1 MGNYVHYAV
10 NVTGPEDIAAT
21 IRFSDK
27 HHIRLVIR
35 NTGHDYM
42 GRSTGAG
49 ALAIWTHHLKEIEVK
64 NWDSE
69 EYNGKALKIGA
80 GVEGYEALAAAAAAN
95 LVVTTGECPTVG
107 VAGGYVQSGGHS
119 PLSTALG
126 LGADQTL
133 EFEVVTADGKLVTAS
148 PSENADL
155 FWALSGSGS
164 GNFGTVVSLT
174 MKAFPDAVT
183 SGASFTIQE
192 PGADHSVFLNA
203 WHDVLPGIID
213 GGIMAT
219 YLAEKGILSAPAIT
233 AFNRSKQDLEE
244 SLAPFIVKM
253 ADMGIALKPNYTQF
267 VSYHQHYSHYFGPIP
282 DGVFGTA
289 GENLIGGRLLA
300 RDIIPAIG
308 GAISEIFQLGG
319 GFIGQ
324 SMNVSRFDTA
334 ARAVLRQWRSSLIM
348 SAYYVPYSFQVPF
361 EEMKAQQNF
370 ITERII
376 PTIEAVTP
384 GAGAYINEADF
395 QQPNWQNTFFGGN
408 YKRLLSVKRK
418 YDPKALFYNSIAVGS
433 EKREV
438 LSDGR
443 MCETRKCTYRP

>member
-21 IRFSDK
+21 IRFSDQ

-49 ALAIWTHHLKEIEVK
+49 SLGIWTHHLKSVEVID
-64 NWDSE
+64 WASE
-69 EYNGKALKIGA
+69 GYNGKAVKIGA
-80 GVEGYEALAAAAAAN
+80 GVEGHEVLKAAAAAG

-148 PSENADL
+148 PAHNADL

-164 GNFGTVVSLT
+164 GNFGVVASLT
-174 MKAFPDAVT
+174 MKASPDAVT

-192 PGADHSVFLNA
+192 HGRDHSIFLNA
-203 WHDVLPGIID
+203 WHEALPDIID
-213 GGIMAT
+213 SGIMAT
-219 YLAEKGILSAPAIT
+219 YLAEKTVLSAPALT
-233 AFNRSKQDLEE
+233 AFNRTRRDVKAALT
-244 SLAPFIVKM
+244 PFITKM
-253 ADMGIALKPNYTQF
+253 ADMGITLTPNYTEF
-267 VSYHQHYSHYFGPIP
+267 ASYHTHYSHYFGPIP
-282 DGVFGTA
+282 DGVFGAA
-289 GENLIGGRLLA
+289 GEYLIGGRLLS
-300 RDIIPAIG
+300 RDSIQSIG
-308 GAISEIFQLGG
+308 RVNNETLQLGA

-324 SMNVSRFDTA
+324 SMNVSRFDSPT
-334 ARAVLRQWRSSLIM
+334 RAVLPQWRSSLIM
-348 SAYYVPYSFQVPF
+348 SAYYFRYSFKVPF
-361 EEMKAQQNF
+361 EEMQAQQNF
-370 ITERII
+370 ITEQIM
-376 PTIEAVTP
+376 PKVETVTP

-395 QQPNWQNTFFGGN
+395 QQPDWQNTFFGDN
-408 YKRLLSVKRK
+408 YDRLLKIKRR
-418 YDPKALFYNSIAVGS
+418 YDPKGLFYNPLAVGS
-433 EKREV
+433 ERWEV
-438 LSDGR
+438 LHDGR
-443 MCETRKCTYRP
+443 MCEARKCTSRV